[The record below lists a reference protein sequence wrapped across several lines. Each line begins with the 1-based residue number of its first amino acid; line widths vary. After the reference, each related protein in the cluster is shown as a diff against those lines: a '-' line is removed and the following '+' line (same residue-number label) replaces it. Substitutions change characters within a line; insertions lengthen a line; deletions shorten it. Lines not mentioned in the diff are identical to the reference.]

1 MTSVYSSQQLTQ
13 ALQLG
18 TSTLFEAS
26 GLKNCA
32 LDSQIRPVWSGA
44 EVAGP
49 AFPVACAPGDNLCI
63 QLALEKAPQGSILVV
78 TTDNFIAG
86 YWGEVLSVAAKAR
99 NIKGLVIDGGVR
111 DISALRKHQFPV
123 FSRGISVRGTL
134 KDSFISVGKPIEITG
149 TPVSCGDLVIAD
161 EDGVVILPVNK
172 AVAIMQKGA
181 EREEKER
188 VMMNQLMEGA
198 TTVELMGLQAMRE
211 KR

>member
-1 MTSVYSSQQLTQ
+1 MTSAYSSQQLEL

-32 LDSQIRPVWSGA
+32 LDSQIRPVWAGA
-44 EVAGP
+44 EVSGP

-63 QLALEKAPQGSILVV
+63 QLALEQAPEGSILVV

-99 NIKGLVIDGGVR
+99 NIKGLIIDGGVR

-123 FSRGISVRGTL
+123 FSRGISVRGTF
-134 KDSFISVGKPIEITG
+134 KDTFISVGEPIEITG
-149 TPVSCGDLVIAD
+149 TPVSSCDLVIAD
-161 EDGVVILPVNK
+161 EDGVVILPADK
-172 AVAIMQKGA
+172 AETIMQKGV

-211 KR
+211 KI